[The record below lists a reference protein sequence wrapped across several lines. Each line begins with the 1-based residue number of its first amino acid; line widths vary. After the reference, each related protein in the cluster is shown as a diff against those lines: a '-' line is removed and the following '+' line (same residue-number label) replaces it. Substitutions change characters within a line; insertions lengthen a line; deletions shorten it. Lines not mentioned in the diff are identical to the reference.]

1 MTSSGKVRI
10 YELSRDL
17 GLDNKDVLD
26 AAEKLS
32 IAAKS
37 HSSSISDD
45 EAARI
50 RGLLQVG
57 NGSRAVA
64 SSPTTPASAPG
75 SGPAKAI
82 LAVQKAAAAAP
93 ERPASPAVAVIA
105 KPSAP
110 AKPMPARPGAPVATK
125 PIASTK
131 PVLPNKPLA
140 PAQPAI
146 AKSTSVA
153 SQPSAPVV
161 VKPTAPVV
169 KPSAPVVKPSAPVV
183 KPSAPVVKSS
193 APVAKP
199 SAPVAKPSAP
209 VAKSSAPQIVA
220 SETGDQPRAVSGLA
234 SAAVSKPTA
243 PPLRPIPAPPGAA
256 TTTPAVPRPSG
267 PPSRPATPV
276 VIKPASTGAGAPRT
290 VPAPGRPAIPVKS
303 SQPPARPTSA
313 RPSTPAPARP
323 AAPTPTRPPA
333 PGPRASDAPARPAV
347 PAKPPV
353 VIASK
358 PARPAPPAPAR
369 KPEGPGRAGVSPAGR
384 PQLVGRPISG
394 AGSGGGAGGGA
405 GPAIGSASASGTAGG
420 RPASPSGRP
429 TLSQRPGGAPP
440 VVRPGQQTGR
450 PGPTPLELVGKPI
463 RRDSN
468 VGVGRPAAPTRPGM
482 PTGMRKPVAPGEL
495 MQLQKP
501 TGRPT
506 APPPRRPGERPA
518 AAEGAATS
526 PTPELVRPTATP
538 PAVPR
543 RPGFRPPVAAPG
555 APGRPRRPD
564 WDDTAKLE
572 ALRSRTPQK
581 QRTKVHII
589 GENDDALTA
598 ETGGYA
604 GEQEAMVLSASLAR
618 PSKPRGLAAA
628 AAKPTVA
635 VRKRK
640 KETTRQ
646 RQRRRAM
653 ELRASREAKA
663 QRPEMLIVPEG
674 NLTVQE
680 LADKLGVE
688 SSEIIKSLFFKGIIA
703 TVTQTLDMST
713 IETVSDE
720 FGVPVLEDDVQA
732 AARKTVEMIEES
744 DLQHLIRR
752 PPVVTVMGHVDHG
765 KTSLLDAIRK
775 TRVAAGE
782 AGGITQHIGAY
793 QVELEVGGELR
804 KITFLDT
811 PGHEAFTAMRA
822 RGTKVTDVAVLVVAA
837 DDGVRPQT
845 LEAIS
850 HARAAEVPIVVAIN
864 KIDKVGASPERVK
877 QELSGQQLVAED
889 WGGNT
894 VMVPVSAIK
903 GENIDTLLEM
913 ILLVS
918 EVEDLQANP
927 DRLAKG
933 TVIEAHLDKAKGPV
947 ATLLIQN
954 GTLRTGDVVAA
965 GPVLGKV
972 RAMVDDTGG
981 RVKAAG
987 PSYAVEA
994 LGFSEV
1000 PTAGD
1005 EFEVYPDE
1013 KSARAVVGDR
1023 ASEARATRLAQ
1034 QMASRRVSL
1043 ASMSSKVSDG
1053 DLKELNL
1060 ILKAD
1065 VQGSVEAILGAL
1077 EQLPQKEVQ
1086 VRVLLSAPGEITETD
1101 VDLAAA
1107 SGAVIVG
1114 FNTSMAPG
1122 ARRSADATGVDVR
1135 DYDVIYKLLED
1146 IQMAMEGLLEPEL
1159 VEEGLGEAEVRA
1171 VFMIGRNAVAGCY
1184 VTNGKL
1190 QRNCKV
1196 RVHRGKEVVF
1206 QGDLDSLRRS
1216 KDDVKEVA
1224 TGFECGIGC
1233 DRFNAWREGDRVEAF
1248 KLVTQRRTLSL

>member
-32 IAAKS
+32 IAVRS

-50 RGLLQVG
+50 R
-57 NGSRAVA
+57 AVLVRSA
-64 SSPTTPASAPG
+64 AAPAAPAQ
-75 SGPAKAI
+75 PAKAI
-82 LAVQKAAAAAP
+82 LSVKKAATEA
-93 ERPASPAVAVIA
+93 E
-105 KPSAP
+105 AP
-110 AKPMPARPGAPVATK
+110 APA
-125 PIASTK
+125 
-131 PVLPNKPLA
+131 
-140 PAQPAI
+140 
-146 AKSTSVA
+146 
-153 SQPSAPVV
+153 
-161 VKPTAPVV
+161 
-169 KPSAPVVKPSAPVV
+169 
-183 KPSAPVVKSS
+183 
-193 APVAKP
+193 
-199 SAPVAKPSAP
+199 
-209 VAKSSAPQIVA
+209 
-220 SETGDQPRAVSGLA
+220 
-234 SAAVSKPTA
+234 
-243 PPLRPIPAPPGAA
+243 
-256 TTTPAVPRPSG
+256 
-267 PPSRPATPV
+267 
-276 VIKPASTGAGAPRT
+276 
-290 VPAPGRPAIPVKS
+290 
-303 SQPPARPTSA
+303 
-313 RPSTPAPARP
+313 APARP
-323 AAPTPTRPPA
+323 AAPAPRPVAAPAKPAAPARPVAATPAKPAAAPAQPRPAAAPRPVSPA
-333 PGPRASDAPARPAV
+333 AAAPARPAAPV
-347 PAKPPV
+347 ARAASAPSKPV
-353 VIASK
+353 VIATGGPAPRPSAPGTK
-358 PARPAPPAPAR
+358 PAAAAPARPAPTSAKPAAPAPSKPAAAPSKPAAAGAPPAAR
-369 KPEGPGRAGVSPAGR
+369 PTPPVAKPVAPPPRPTAPPARAQGGPSGAAPTRPGGPTITRLPQAPQRGGPSRPAQPARPAAGAPAGR
-384 PQLVGRPISG
+384 PQLVGRPQPAAPAAGGANRPAVPTPRPQRPGAPAPVRPG
-394 AGSGGGAGGGA
+394 AGRPTPPVGRA
-405 GPAIGSASASGTAGG
+405 PASGG
-420 RPASPSGRP
+420 RPA
-429 TLSQRPGGAPP
+429 A
-440 VVRPGQQTGR
+440 
-450 PGPTPLELVGKPI
+450 TPLELVGKPI
-463 RRDSN
+463 RRDTAGPGTPSA
-468 VGVGRPAAPTRPGM
+468 GRPAAPGRPGM
-482 PTGMRKPVAPGEL
+482 PSGMRKPMAPGEL

-501 TGRPT
+501 PGRPT
-506 APPPRRPGERPA
+506 APPPRRPGE
-518 AAEGAATS
+518 EGET
-526 PTPELVRPTATP
+526 PTRETEAVVRPTAT
-538 PAVPR
+538 APR
-543 RPGFRPPVAAPG
+543 RPGFRAPQPPSGPARA
-555 APGRPRRPD
+555 RRPD
-564 WDDTAKLE
+564 WDDSAKLE

-581 QRTKVHII
+581 QRQKVHII

-598 ETGGYA
+598 ETSGYA
-604 GEQEAMVLSASLAR
+604 GEHDAVVLQASLAR
-618 PSKPRGLAAA
+618 PAKPRAAQPSG
-628 AAKPTVA
+628 AKPTVA

-653 ELRASREAKA
+653 ELRAARELKA

-680 LADKLGVE
+680 LADRLGVE
-688 SSEIIKSLFFKGIIA
+688 SSEIIKSLFFKGISA
-703 TVTQTLDMST
+703 TVTQTLDLPT
-713 IETVSDE
+713 IETVADE
-720 FGVPVLEDDVQA
+720 FGVPVLEDDVQSA
-732 AARKTVEMIEES
+732 AAKTVEMIEES
-744 DLQHLIRR
+744 DLAHLIRR

-793 QVELEVGGELR
+793 QVEVPHGGGQA

-864 KIDKVGASPERVK
+864 KIDKEGAQPDRVK
-877 QELSGQQLVAED
+877 QELSGLELVPED

-903 GENIDTLLEM
+903 GENIDQLLEM

-918 EVEDLQANP
+918 DVEDLKANP
-927 DRLAKG
+927 QRMAKG

-954 GTLRTGDVVAA
+954 GTLRAGDVLAA
-965 GPVLGKV
+965 GPILGKV
-972 RAMVDDTGG
+972 RAMVDDTGK
-981 RVKAAG
+981 RVKEAG
-987 PSYAVEA
+987 PAAAVEA

-1043 ASMSSKVSDG
+1043 ASMSGQVSEG
-1053 DLKELNL
+1053 ELKELNL

-1065 VQGSVEAILGAL
+1065 VQGSVEAILGSL
-1077 EQLPQKEVQ
+1077 EQLPQEEVQ

-1107 SGAVIVG
+1107 SGAVIIG

-1122 ARRSADATGVDVR
+1122 ARRAADATGVDVR

-1146 IQMAMEGLLEPEL
+1146 IQNAMEGLLEPEL
-1159 VEEGLGEAEVRA
+1159 VEESLGEAEVRA
-1171 VFMIGRNAVAGCY
+1171 VFTIGKNAVAGCY

-1190 QRNCKV
+1190 QRNCRV
-1196 RVHRGKEVVF
+1196 RVHRGKELVYE
-1206 QGDLDSLRRS
+1206 GDLDSLRRN

-1224 TGFECGIGC
+1224 TGFECGVGT
-1233 DRFNAWREGDRVEAF
+1233 DRFNSWKEGDRIEAY
-1248 KLVTQRRTLSL
+1248 KLVTQRRTLST

>member
-26 AAEKLS
+26 AAEKLA
-32 IAAKS
+32 IAARS
-37 HSSSISDD
+37 HSSSISDE

-50 RGLLQVG
+50 RALIRSGG
-57 NGSRAVA
+57 AAA
-64 SSPTTPASAPG
+64 SSSPATPPAKTILSVNKASTPPAAPAAAGAGDPPRASAP
-75 SGPAKAI
+75 
-82 LAVQKAAAAAP
+82 
-93 ERPASPAVAVIA
+93 
-105 KPSAP
+105 
-110 AKPMPARPGAPVATK
+110 T
-125 PIASTK
+125 
-131 PVLPNKPLA
+131 
-140 PAQPAI
+140 
-146 AKSTSVA
+146 
-153 SQPSAPVV
+153 
-161 VKPTAPVV
+161 
-169 KPSAPVVKPSAPVV
+169 
-183 KPSAPVVKSS
+183 
-193 APVAKP
+193 
-199 SAPVAKPSAP
+199 
-209 VAKSSAPQIVA
+209 
-220 SETGDQPRAVSGLA
+220 
-234 SAAVSKPTA
+234 
-243 PPLRPIPAPPGAA
+243 
-256 TTTPAVPRPSG
+256 
-267 PPSRPATPV
+267 
-276 VIKPASTGAGAPRT
+276 
-290 VPAPGRPAIPVKS
+290 
-303 SQPPARPTSA
+303 PPAA
-313 RPSTPAPARP
+313 GEA
-323 AAPTPTRPPA
+323 RPPA
-333 PGPRASDAPARPAV
+333 PRP
-347 PAKPPV
+347 
-353 VIASK
+353 
-358 PARPAPPAPAR
+358 PAPPAPRSPQPAQAPAPSRGEAVPAAPSGPAR
-369 KPEGPGRAGVSPAGR
+369 PVPSGGSAGPEAPRAPVVLSPPRGGAPAARAVPGSAPASRPAAGTRPSAPGSAAPAAPSGRPGPMSPPPQGNRPAAPAPAGAPPQGR
-384 PQLVGRPISG
+384 RPAPPTPPAAAPVPPTAAPPTKPLAGAPERPPAPPVRPAAPPASRPGGTAPPPRQAPSGRPPMPAGPRPIKPAPPSAGPSKPQLVGRPQ
-394 AGSGGGAGGGA
+394 
-405 GPAIGSASASGTAGG
+405 PATPAPQASGPG
-420 RPASPSGRP
+420 RPVAPSPRP
-429 TLSQRPGGAPP
+429 QRPGAPPPIRPGSRPPGAP
-440 VVRPGQQTGR
+440 GR
-450 PGPTPLELVGKPI
+450 GPAGASRGGTPLELFGKPI
-463 RRDSN
+463 RRDGS
-468 VGVGRPAAPTRPGM
+468 GGSPATPGEPPRPGAPARPIR
-482 PTGMRKPVAPGEL
+482 PTGMRKPMAPGEL

-501 TGRPT
+501 SGRPT
-506 APPPRRPGERPA
+506 APPPRRPERL
-518 AAEGAATS
+518 AEGPKR
-526 PTPELVRPTATP
+526 PTQEGDQASVTPTATP
-538 PAVPR
+538 PAPPR
-543 RPGFRPPVAAPG
+543 RPGFKPPQPAGPTRA
-555 APGRPRRPD
+555 RRPD
-564 WDDTAKLE
+564 WDDSAKLE

-581 QRTKVHII
+581 QRQKVHII

-604 GEQEAMVLSASLAR
+604 GEQEAMVLQASLAR
-618 PSKPRGLAAA
+618 PAKPRAAA
-628 AAKPTVA
+628 AAPKPSVA

-653 ELRASREAKA
+653 ELRAAREAKA
-663 QRPEMLIVPEG
+663 QRPEMLVVPDG

-680 LADKLGVE
+680 LADRLGVE

-703 TVTQTLDMST
+703 TVTQTLDLPT

-720 FGVPVLEDDVQA
+720 FGVPVLEDDVQSA
-732 AARKTVEMIEES
+732 AAKTVEMIEES

-793 QVELEVGGELR
+793 QVEVPHAGDVR

-864 KIDKVGASPERVK
+864 KIDKEGSSPERVK
-877 QELSGQQLVAED
+877 QELSGHDLVAED

-903 GENIDTLLEM
+903 GQNIDQLLEM

-927 DRLAKG
+927 DRKARG

-954 GTLRTGDVVAA
+954 GTLRNGDVLAA

-972 RAMVDDTGG
+972 RAMVDDTGK
-981 RVKAAG
+981 RVKVAG
-987 PSYAVEA
+987 PSSAVEA

-1013 KSARAVVGDR
+1013 KTARSVVGDR
-1023 ASEARATRLAQ
+1023 ATEARASRLAQ

-1043 ASMSSKVSDG
+1043 ASMSGQASEG

-1065 VQGSVEAILGAL
+1065 VQGSVEAILGSL
-1077 EQLPQKEVQ
+1077 EQLPQEEVQ
-1086 VRVLLSAPGEITETD
+1086 VRVLLAAPGEITETD

-1114 FNTSMAPG
+1114 FNTSMASG
-1122 ARRSADATGVDVR
+1122 AKRAADATGVDVR

-1146 IQMAMEGLLEPEL
+1146 IQLAMEGLLEPEL
-1159 VEEGLGEAEVRA
+1159 AEEALGEAEVRA
-1171 VFMIGRNAVAGCY
+1171 VFSIGKSAVAGCY
-1184 VTNGKL
+1184 ITNGKV

-1196 RVHRGKEVVF
+1196 RVHRGKAVVYE
-1206 QGDLDSLRRS
+1206 GDLDSLRRN

-1233 DRFNAWREGDRVEAF
+1233 DRFSSWQEGDRIEAY
-1248 KLVTQRRTLSL
+1248 KLVTQRRTLTT

>member
-17 GLDNKDVLD
+17 GLDNRDVLE
-26 AAEKLS
+26 AAEKLAIS
-32 IAAKS
+32 AKS

-50 RGLLQVG
+50 RGLIESG
-57 NGSRAVA
+57 GTTRT
-64 SSPTTPASAPG
+64 PTAPTPKEA
-75 SGPAKAI
+75 PAKAI
-82 LAVQKAAAAAP
+82 LAVRKSPNGSEIAAAAPASPKPPAARPALSPKPAAAVPTSAAPAAAPAPSRPAVVAPPGRPAPAP
-93 ERPASPAVAVIA
+93 ERPAARPAAAPTSAAPKPPASRPAQPPATSAPAVKAPVAQAPVNKPVVMKPPAVTSPR
-105 KPSAP
+105 PSAP
-110 AKPMPARPGAPVATK
+110 EASSPRPAKPGAPARPQ
-125 PIASTK
+125 
-131 PVLPNKPLA
+131 A
-140 PAQPAI
+140 PAA
-146 AKSTSVA
+146 
-153 SQPSAPVV
+153 
-161 VKPTAPVV
+161 
-169 KPSAPVVKPSAPVV
+169 
-183 KPSAPVVKSS
+183 
-193 APVAKP
+193 AKP
-199 SAPVAKPSAP
+199 A
-209 VAKSSAPQIVA
+209 APQIV
-220 SETGDQPRAVSGLA
+220 R
-234 SAAVSKPTA
+234 KPE
-243 PPLRPIPAPPGAA
+243 
-256 TTTPAVPRPSG
+256 VM
-267 PPSRPATPV
+267 
-276 VIKPASTGAGAPRT
+276 
-290 VPAPGRPAIPVKS
+290 
-303 SQPPARPTSA
+303 
-313 RPSTPAPARP
+313 PARP
-323 AAPTPTRPPA
+323 AAPTSPRPQPPA
-333 PGPRASDAPARPAV
+333 GTNAGRPTAATSPRPVAPPARPSAPQRPVAGAPARPSS
-347 PAKPPV
+347 PAPVKPTLVSRPQGGQG
-353 VIASK
+353 ATSS
-358 PARPAPPAPAR
+358 RPAPPSGRP
-369 KPEGPGRAGVSPAGR
+369 PLPQRAGAPQR
-384 PQLVGRPISG
+384 PQQGSAPSRPGQPVSR
-394 AGSGGGAGGGA
+394 
-405 GPAIGSASASGTAGG
+405 GPATPG
-420 RPASPSGRP
+420 RPAVN
-429 TLSQRPGGAPP
+429 P
-440 VVRPGQQTGR
+440 V
-450 PGPTPLELVGKPI
+450 ELVGKPI
-463 RRDSN
+463 RRDPSAAP
-468 VGVGRPAAPTRPGM
+468 GAPTRPGA
-482 PTGMRKPVAPGEL
+482 PVRPGTTPAGMRKPVAPGEL

-501 TGRPT
+501 GARPV
-506 APPPRRPGERPA
+506 APPPRRPERPGADGAGAGDGPA
-518 AAEGAATS
+518 A
-526 PTPELVRPTATP
+526 PRPVATP
-538 PAVPR
+538 PAAPR
-543 RPGFRPPVAAPG
+543 RPGFRTPQAPTR
-555 APGRPRRPD
+555 ARRPE
-564 WDDTAKLE
+564 WDDSAKLE
-572 ALRSRTPQK
+572 ALRSRSPQK
-581 QRTKVHII
+581 QRQKVHII

-598 ETGGYA
+598 ETGGFA
-604 GEQEAMVLSASLAR
+604 GEQEALVLQASLAR
-618 PSKPRGLAAA
+618 PAKPRAAA
-628 AAKPTVA
+628 AAAPKPTVA

-653 ELRASREAKA
+653 ELRAARDAKA

-680 LADKLGVE
+680 LADRLGVE

-703 TVTQTLDMST
+703 TVTQTLDLAA

-720 FGVPVLEDDVQA
+720 FGVPVLEDDKEEA
-732 AARKTVEMIEES
+732 AAKTVEMIEES
-744 DLQHLIRR
+744 DLAHLIRR

-793 QVELEVGGELR
+793 QVEVPHGDER
-804 KITFLDT
+804 RSITFLDT

-864 KIDKVGASPERVK
+864 KIDKEGAQPDRVK
-877 QELSGQQLVAED
+877 QELSGLELVAED
-889 WGGNT
+889 WGGST

-903 GENIDTLLEM
+903 GENIDKLLEM
-913 ILLVS
+913 ILLVT

-927 DRLAKG
+927 DRMAKG

-954 GTLRTGDVVAA
+954 GTLRPGDVLAA

-972 RAMVDDTGG
+972 RAMVDDTGK
-981 RVKAAG
+981 RVKEAG
-987 PSYAVEA
+987 PSCAVEA

-1013 KSARAVVGDR
+1013 KTARSVVGDR
-1023 ASEARATRLAQ
+1023 ANEARATRLAQ

-1043 ASMSSKVSDG
+1043 ASMSGQASEG
-1053 DLKELNL
+1053 ELKELNL

-1065 VQGSVEAILGAL
+1065 VQGSVEAILGSL
-1077 EQLPQKEVQ
+1077 EQLPQDEVQ
-1086 VRVLLSAPGEITETD
+1086 VRVLLSAPGEVTETD

-1122 ARRSADATGVDVR
+1122 ARRAADATGVDVR

-1159 VEEGLGEAEVRA
+1159 VEESLGEAEVRA
-1171 VFMIGRNAVAGCY
+1171 VFTIGKAAVAGCY

-1196 RVHRGKEVVF
+1196 RVHRGKEKVYE
-1206 QGDLDSLRRS
+1206 GDLDSLRRN

-1233 DRFNAWREGDRVEAF
+1233 DRFNAWQEGDRVEAY
-1248 KLVTQRRTLSL
+1248 KLVTQRRTLST